1 MAAKWP
7 PDPWSA
13 MHVDDEHPVQPVPGS
28 STSLLAQREYA
39 RLQSSQLDDCV
50 PPGAAPVASDSP
62 PSSCPPRPC
71 PIAHRSSCPM
81 PLFSGGK
88 LAAGQTAA
96 QMPADVTWQAK
107 DDAGHDGARSALL
120 VANTA
125 LVPAAPAKTP
135 PYAALRTQ
143 AQPVAAAPEVLRAR
157 PAFKVKR
164 QRLPHA
170 TAASVATQPQLH
182 AASSIAPRPS
192 ASDEDFTCVPSRF
205 AGAASS
211 TTAFFRPRAVIAS
224 AADGLKTGGAL
235 SCLLYTSP
243 SPRDRTRSR
252 MPSSA

>member
-1 MAAKWP
+1 
-7 PDPWSA
+7 
-13 MHVDDEHPVQPVPGS
+13 
-28 STSLLAQREYA
+28 
-39 RLQSSQLDDCV
+39 
-50 PPGAAPVASDSP
+50 
-62 PSSCPPRPC
+62 
-71 PIAHRSSCPM
+71 M
-81 PLFSGGK
+81 PLFSDGK
-88 LAAGQTAA
+88 LAAGLNAA
-96 QMPADVTWQAK
+96 QMPADVTWQA
-107 DDAGHDGARSALL
+107 DDGAGHDGARSAHQ

-125 LVPAAPAKTP
+125 HVPAAPAKTP
-135 PYAALRTQ
+135 PPAALRPR

-224 AADGLKTGGAL
+224 AADAADAAGAPGRAADVAADDAAA
-235 SCLLYTSP
+235 TEAAAAAP
-243 SPRDRTRSR
+243 VDAAAAADTTTDAPVD
-252 MPSSA
+252 AVQK